1 MVDSLPPVAFMLRS
15 SMEPAPKRVVGRP
28 FPKGVSGNPGG
39 LPGRPAGLVAT
50 AKALTH
56 DGEDLSRFM
65 WRVYRGLSLGE
76 KEIVRVIPK
85 PDGTKEEI
93 HVKVKVYP
101 TVDQRM
107 EATTW
112 LAERGWGKPRQTHEL
127 VSKRVTIFKQS
138 DGTPLALQPASPP
151 APTE

>member
-1 MVDSLPPVAFMLRS
+1 MLTS
-15 SMEPAPKRVVGRP
+15 SMEAATKVVIGRP

-39 LPGRPAGLVAT
+39 LPGRPAGLVAV

-65 WRVYRGLSLGE
+65 WRVYRGLNLGE
-76 KEIVRVIPK
+76 KESTRVVVR
-85 PDGTKEEI
+85 PDGSKEE
-93 HVKVKVYP
+93 VRLKVKVYP

-107 EATTW
+107 EAATW

-127 VSKRVTIFKQS
+127 VSKRITVFRQS
-138 DGTPLALQPASPP
+138 DGTPLALQAPEPAEPS
-151 APTE
+151 AL

>member
-1 MVDSLPPVAFMLRS
+1 
-15 SMEPAPKRVVGRP
+15 MEAAPKRVIGRP

-39 LPGRPAGLVAT
+39 LPGRPAGLVAV

-56 DGEDLSRFM
+56 DGEDLSKFM

-76 KEIVRVIPK
+76 KEIIRVITK
-85 PDGTKEEI
+85 PDGTKED
-93 HVKVKVYP
+93 VQFKVKVYP

-107 EATTW
+107 EAATW

-127 VSKRVTIFKQS
+127 VSKRITVFRQS
-138 DGTPLALQPASPP
+138 NGQELPLALQPASAEP
-151 APTE
+151 AAEPAEP